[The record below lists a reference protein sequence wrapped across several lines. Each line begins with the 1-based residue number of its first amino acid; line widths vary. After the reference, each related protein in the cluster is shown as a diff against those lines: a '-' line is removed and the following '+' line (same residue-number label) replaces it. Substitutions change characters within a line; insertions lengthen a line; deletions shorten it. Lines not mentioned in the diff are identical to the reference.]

1 LIPCTK
7 NKQINKI
14 KINKSKCNY
23 MLYTRNGLNIMMA
36 QVENPRSANK
46 PSNKL
51 TRPKLTSRLGKVTNY
66 RSKKQK
72 PILSA

>member
-1 LIPCTK
+1 
-7 NKQINKI
+7 
-14 KINKSKCNY
+14 

>member
-1 LIPCTK
+1 MQLHVVYK
-7 NKQINKI
+7 K
-14 KINKSKCNY
+14 
-23 MLYTRNGLNIMMA
+23 LGLNIMMA